1 MTQLLRSGKVY
12 FLRCEI
18 AAVSC
23 GFISC
28 AAAVFSTPTTFELR
42 RAFGFEGSQT
52 HYEQTS

>member
-1 MTQLLRSGKVY
+1 MSQLLRSGKVY

-28 AAAVFSTPTTFELR
+28 AAAVFSTLATFEPHS
-42 RAFGFEGSQT
+42 AFGFEGAQT